1 MKNTILAALLA
12 ICAGA
17 ALVSCNKEESE
28 IVGEW
33 KCTDVELYYG
43 DTEIGFNPASD
54 CVYVLGDDSGW
65 TGPVYSPSTDA
76 GYWSSITLSFNED
89 GSGTY
94 NDEYMTADMEWEQTG
109 MKVSIILYSGDE
121 SAAMD
126 LMLEDGRISIPAED
140 YMYAGVYGYHVGE
153 ESETVSEWSG
163 QDGKPHLLLGYY
175 ILTR

>member
-1 MKNTILAALLA
+1 
-12 ICAGA
+12 
-17 ALVSCNKEESE
+17 
-28 IVGEW
+28 
-33 KCTDVELYYG
+33 
-43 DTEIGFNPASD
+43 
-54 CVYVLGDDSGW
+54 
-65 TGPVYSPSTDA
+65 
-76 GYWSSITLSFNED
+76 
-89 GSGTY
+89 
-94 NDEYMTADMEWEQTG
+94 MTTDMEWEQTG